1 MLGNCAVERV
11 RRLHSASPEPEQSS
25 AGRGLIS
32 GQRGAQRLP
41 SGDLFCSLAR
51 GGAAGNTQTGCESS
65 AKIEQPSTRAFRGRC
80 KERVPG
86 CQVARRCDHSKI
98 PRLDL
103 GFKVP
108 FVSVQSKCYE
118 AGHQQRCAGHDE
130 AHCHSGSSCM
140 MQGSMRRAFLR
151 RATGRF
157 QGYSKKCGPSV
168 RRQTARGRKKLQ
180 YSSLLSEALK
190 MRRL

>member
-1 MLGNCAVERV
+1 MCAGCLG
-11 RRLHSASPEPEQSS
+11 RRSAPSGSYDDIRHGWEHGGPSGGLLFCSS
-25 AGRGLIS
+25 AGA
-32 GQRGAQRLP
+32 AQHVTLKRD
-41 SGDLFCSLAR
+41 GEFR
-51 GGAAGNTQTGCESS
+51 
-65 AKIEQPSTRAFRGRC
+65 KIEQPSTRAFRGRC

-86 CQVARRCDHSKI
+86 CQVARRCDRSKI

-108 FVSVQSKCYE
+108 FVSMQSKCYE

-151 RATGRF
+151 RPTRKF
-157 QGYSKKCGPSV
+157 QGYRRNAGRPSAV
-168 RRQTARGRKKLQ
+168 KRPAVAENFNTVATRF
-180 YSSLLSEALK
+180 
-190 MRRL
+190 